1 MSWLTQNLRV
11 ELFTFAGSRVT
22 PLSILGLL
30 GILVATILVGR
41 IVRRATSRLISRS
54 DPARAGIG
62 YAVGRIAQYIA
73 VIVGLVIALEN
84 VGFNL
89 GALAAVGAVIGVG
102 IGLGLQGIAQNF
114 VSGLIL
120 LIERPIERGDFLVV
134 GDVVGRVRDI
144 SMRSTTILTRDGV
157 SIIMP
162 NSELVS
168 TQVTNLTQPTIEY
181 RSRVRVGVA
190 YGSDTELVRDTLLQI
205 ANEHAKILAEPAP
218 NVQFVDFG
226 QSSLDF
232 ELLFWIDD
240 PLSERITQSD
250 LRFSIDAAFREK
262 GVQIPFPQRD
272 LHLRSAAPGLLAQ
285 PPSRAA

>member
-1 MSWLTQNLRV
+1 MTWLTQNLHV
-11 ELFTFAGSRVT
+11 ELFKFAGSSVT

-30 GILVATILVGR
+30 GILVATIAVGR
-41 IVRRATSRLISRS
+41 IVRKGTSRLIARS
-54 DPARAGIG
+54 DPSRAGIG
-62 YAVGRIAQYIA
+62 YAVGRIAQYVTVTI
-73 VIVGLVIALEN
+73 GLVIALEN
-84 VGFNL
+84 LGFNL
-89 GALAAVGAVIGVG
+89 GALAAVGAVVGVG

-190 YGSDTELVRDTLLQI
+190 YGSDTSLVRNTLLEI
-205 ANEHAKILAEPAP
+205 AASHPKILAEPAP

-232 ELLFWIDD
+232 ELLFWVDD
-240 PLSERITQSD
+240 PLAERITQSD
-250 LRFSIDAAFREK
+250 LRFSIEAAFREK

-272 LHLRSAAPGLLAQ
+272 VHLRSAGPGLLAPQ
-285 PPSRAA
+285 PTKAA